1 MHISRLRQTRL
12 ASFVD
17 RTEDVACFRTFLSE
31 RDKIVFWI
39 SGESGLGKSTLLT
52 KLVLET
58 LPPELLV
65 VKLSGSTGRQLEP
78 LDLM

>member
-31 RDKIVFWI
+31 RDKIARVD
-39 SGESGLGKSTLLT
+39 
-52 KLVLET
+52 LENQR
-58 LPPELLV
+58 
-65 VKLSGSTGRQLEP
+65 SSQS
-78 LDLM
+78 